1 MGGRIKSMND
11 IEILREMLVCNDE
24 VQVPLQQGQG
34 RSLSVALTDKQADTT
49 VRITGLPDDSIVI
62 GAETFKTPVYVFK
75 GLKGERKRA
84 DFVIVSHDKKGR
96 KWIICIE
103 IQTQDSK
110 TARHV
115 TEQLKGAICVVRYC
129 QSIGKEFWKEND
141 FLNDYEFRFISM
153 VYTSINKKG
162 TQYKAPNSLWDSPE
176 KFWKIPGNYHRF
188 RKLTN
193 GKP

>member
-1 MGGRIKSMND
+1 MGGRIKPMND
-11 IEILREMLVCNDE
+11 IEILREMLVCNND

-34 RSLSVALTDKQADTT
+34 RSLSVELTDKQADPT

-62 GAETFKTPVYVFK
+62 RAETFEAPCCFFK
-75 GLKGERKRA
+75 GSQGERRRA
-84 DFVIVSHDKKGR
+84 DFVIVSDNGNQK

-115 TEQLKGAICVVRYC
+115 TEQLKGAICVVKYC
-129 QSIGKEFWKEND
+129 QSIGKEFWEEND

-153 VYTSINKKG
+153 VHTSINKKG
-162 TQYKAPNSLWDSPE
+162 TQYKVPNSLWDSPE

-193 GKP
+193 GQP

>member
-1 MGGRIKSMND
+1 MGGRIKPMND
-11 IEILREMLVCNDE
+11 IEILREMLVCNDD
-24 VQVPLQQGQG
+24 VQVPLHQGQG
-34 RSLSVALTDKQADTT
+34 KFPAVELIDKQANTT
-49 VRITGLPDDSIVI
+49 VKVTGLPNDSIVI

-75 GLKGERKRA
+75 GLKGECKRA
-84 DFVIVSHDKKGR
+84 DYVIVSNEKGK

-115 TEQLKGAICVVRYC
+115 TEQLKGAICVVKYC
-129 QSIGKEFWKEND
+129 QCIGQKFWKEKG
-141 FLNDYEFRFISM
+141 FLDDYEYRFISM

-162 TQYKAPNSLWDSPE
+162 TQYKVPNLLWDSPE

-188 RKLTN
+188 RKLTK
-193 GKP
+193 GQP